1 MPRLGRVV
9 LALALVTIGRLAQA
23 DVGVVL
29 ADPTSIG
36 VSQYTH
42 AGHSLVYLS
51 GVCAESPVR
60 ARLCEPG
67 EQGSIVTTYPN
78 FREDK
83 PYAWNMVPISLYL
96 HGSLIPGDRPLYSSG
111 AIKEAL
117 ELHARDGYL
126 QTVCPEGA
134 CPQVAHSFWRDL
146 VNVTAVRDVF
156 VFAVRTT
163 PQQDQMAVNWLNNQP
178 NVNRYN
184 GFTNNCAVFTSSLV
198 NLLFPHSVH
207 RDFPNDLG
215 MMAPKA
221 AARSFTHW
229 ALKRPG
235 LGFYTMHFSQQPGD
249 LPRSGLAQSG
259 TETGFHMKK
268 YFIPAALI
276 GEHEV
281 AGSFLVAYFL
291 TGRFGIFKEYSHHPS
306 ASILEL
312 ERKAQ
317 IARKN
322 HDDEAASAFQAAAK
336 DVRDD
341 IIGSEQDW
349 ACYRERFLAFQDSP
363 EAIELSPGKK
373 RFFPKQY
380 DSGKA
385 DVDAEGAPWLT
396 VETNGI
402 ARTVGISSA
411 NLLSD
416 RSDPTLAYQLIL
428 GRVGY
433 ALHAKNHSRESLVEF
448 EKDWALLERSR
459 DRLLSHR
466 EQKLLIAKSR

>member
-1 MPRLGRVV
+1 MDRSHP
-9 LALALVTIGRLAQA
+9 VT
-23 DVGVVL
+23 
-29 ADPTSIG
+29 
-36 VSQYTH
+36 
-42 AGHSLVYLS
+42 
-51 GVCAESPVR
+51 
-60 ARLCEPG
+60 
-67 EQGSIVTTYPN
+67 
-78 FREDK
+78 
-83 PYAWNMVPISLYL
+83 VPF
-96 HGSLIPGDRPLYSSG
+96 SSG

-117 ELHARDGYL
+117 ERHARDGYL

-134 CPQVAHSFWRDL
+134 CPQVAHSFLRDL
-146 VNVTAVRDVF
+146 VSVTAVRDVF

-198 NLLFPHSVH
+198 NLLFPHSVQS
-207 RDFPNDLG
+207 RFSQRSRNDGTQGRRPLLHTLG
-215 MMAPKA
+215 PQ
-221 AARSFTHW
+221 AARSRLLHN
-229 ALKRPG
+229 ALFSAAWRSAAQRPRAERHRNWIPYEEVLYPG
-235 LGFYTMHFSQQPGD
+235 GADRRARGRGIIPGRLLPHGTVRHFQGVLAPPLS
-249 LPRSGLAQSG
+249 LHPRAW
-259 TETGFHMKK
+259 
-268 YFIPAALI
+268 
-276 GEHEV
+276 
-281 AGSFLVAYFL
+281 
-291 TGRFGIFKEYSHHPS
+291 
-306 ASILEL
+306 
-312 ERKAQ
+312 KAK

-322 HDDEAASAFQAAAK
+322 HDDEAAAVFQAAAK

-349 ACYRERFLAFQDSP
+349 AGYRERFLAFQDSP
-363 EAIELSPGKK
+363 DAIELSPGKK
-373 RFFPKQY
+373 QFFPKQY

-385 DVDAEGAPWLT
+385 AVDDEGAPWLT

-416 RSDPTLAYQLIL
+416 RSDPTLAYQLML